1 MFCYALFGKTARRSV
16 VIWDGLEDRESMT
29 SDDGQQTG
37 AASDIARKMRE
48 DWDRRAHVDPK
59 YWVAATAEADDA
71 SYQESAVKD
80 AAALLEGLTD
90 EVGPGARV
98 LDLGC
103 GIGRLSAELAGRF
116 TEVVGGDVSP
126 EMIAVARRMHAD
138 KPGLRFE
145 SNSGVDLADFED
157 GAFAMV
163 FSYSVLPHIPP
174 DVLEGYFLEIGRVL
188 RPGGLFR
195 FQFWIGDAH
204 PAAEADT
211 LSIRT
216 YRRADVDRMAAD
228 GGLEV
233 QSTDTID
240 YFDPVLKMHPVWVN
254 ARKVGSPTRLVT
266 PPAPREAGARV
277 PAEQELEYGLLLYL
291 AVKHGERGELQDAER
306 VIEQALALDP
316 SRPEAYV
323 QWATWR
329 IEADDVKGAVKLI
342 EVMNQRV
349 PDSTHGWLYRAQF
362 CEAMGDLR
370 TAERALDKLAALKP
384 TDPELLEQATA
395 LRKRLR
401 AL

>member
-1 MFCYALFGKTARRSV
+1 
-16 VIWDGLEDRESMT
+16 MT
-29 SDDGQQTG
+29 SDDGQQAG
-37 AASDIARKMRE
+37 AMSDIARKMRE

-59 YWVAATAEADDA
+59 YWVAATAEADDV

-80 AAALLEGLTD
+80 TAALLEGLLGQ
-90 EVGPGARV
+90 VGSSARV

-103 GIGRLSAELAGRF
+103 GIGRMSAELAGRF
-116 TEVVGGDVSP
+116 AEVVGVDVSP
-126 EMIAVARRMHAD
+126 EMIAIAQRMHAG

-145 SNSGVDLADFED
+145 ANSGVDLAAFGD
-157 GAFAMV
+157 GEFALV

-174 DVLEGYFLEIGRVL
+174 DVLEGYFLEVGRVL
-188 RPGGLFR
+188 RPDGLFR
-195 FQFWIGDAH
+195 FQFWVGDAH
-204 PAAEADT
+204 DASAADT

-216 YRRADVDRMAAD
+216 YQRADVDRMAAD
-228 GGLEV
+228 GGLEIMG
-233 QSTDTID
+233 TETID
-240 YFDPVLKMHPVWVN
+240 YFDPVLKMHPVWIN
-254 ARKVGSPTRLVT
+254 ARKVRAPARLVT
-266 PPAPREAGARV
+266 TPAPREASDRA
-277 PAEQELEYGLLLYL
+277 PAELELEYGLLLYL

-306 VIEQALALDP
+306 VIEQALLLDP

-349 PDSTHGWLYRAQF
+349 PGSTYGWLYRAQF

-384 TDPELLEQATA
+384 TDPELVEQAAT

-401 AL
+401 PL